1 MGASTAQFSP
11 HSAPE
16 DPAAVDHGLGDVAG
30 KVTTVKK
37 KQLSLLS
44 VLATLLSAIGI
55 VFLTQGQ
62 AQAHGVAM
70 MPGSRT
76 YLCYEDGKTSSGA
89 LQPTNPA
96 CAAAVAQSGTTPLYN
111 WFAVLDSNAGGR
123 NVGYVPDGTI
133 CSAGNR
139 SPYDF
144 SSYSAAR
151 DDWPKTHLTSG
162 SSIQLQYSNW
172 AQHPGTFH
180 VYLTKQ
186 GWSPTTPL
194 AWADMT
200 EISTSTNP
208 PAVGSPGTDGGHYY
222 WDQALPSGRSGNAL
236 LFIQWV
242 RSDSNENFFSCSDI
256 VFDGGNGEVTGIH
269 NGSGTTGG
277 TTTGTTSGTTNGG
290 TTTGTT
296 SGTTSGTT
304 TGTSSGTTTG
314 TSTGTTTGT
323 TSGTTSGTTTG
334 GTTTGG
340 TTPPSDCMAMYSVTS
355 AWGGGFQGSVEV
367 MNHGSSPSSHWTVNW
382 TTGNGTTISQL
393 WNGTVTTS
401 GTNVTVKDAGYNG
414 IIAADGNTTFGFTA
428 TSSQGINTP
437 NGSITCSF
445 S

>member
-1 MGASTAQFSP
+1 
-11 HSAPE
+11 
-16 DPAAVDHGLGDVAG
+16 VDHGLGDVAG
-30 KVTTVKK
+30 KVTTVKRK
-37 KQLSLLS
+37 RQLSLLA
-44 VLATLLSAIGI
+44 VLATLLSALGI

-76 YLCYEDGKTSSGA
+76 YLCYQDAKSASGA

-133 CSAGNR
+133 CSAGNK

-144 SSYSAAR
+144 SAYSAAR

-162 SSIQLQYSNW
+162 STIQLQYSNW
-172 AQHPGTFH
+172 AAHPGTFH
-180 VYLTKQ
+180 VYLTKP

-194 AWADMT
+194 AWADLQ

-208 PAVGSPGTDGGHYY
+208 PATGSPGTDGGHYY
-222 WDQALPSGRSGNAL
+222 WDQALPSGRSGNAIM
-236 LFIQWV
+236 FIQWV

-256 VFDGGNGEVTGIH
+256 VFDGGHGEVTGIH
-269 NGSGTTGG
+269 NGS
-277 TTTGTTSGTTNGG
+277 
-290 TTTGTT
+290 
-296 SGTTSGTT
+296 
-304 TGTSSGTTTG
+304 
-314 TSTGTTTGT
+314 
-323 TSGTTSGTTTG
+323 
-334 GTTTGG
+334 
-340 TTPPSDCMAMYSVTS
+340 TTPPTSTPPTSTPPTSTPPTSTPPTSTPPTSMPPVTGDCMAMYSVTS
-355 AWGGGFQGSVEV
+355 AWGGGFQGSVQV
-367 MNHGSSPSSHWTVNW
+367 MNHGSSPASHWTVTW
-382 TTGNGTTISQL
+382 TLGSGTTIASL

-401 GTNVTVKDAGYNG
+401 GSKVTVTNAAYNG
-414 IIAADGNTTFGFTA
+414 SVPANGSTTFGFTA
-428 TSSQGINTP
+428 NSSSGVNTP